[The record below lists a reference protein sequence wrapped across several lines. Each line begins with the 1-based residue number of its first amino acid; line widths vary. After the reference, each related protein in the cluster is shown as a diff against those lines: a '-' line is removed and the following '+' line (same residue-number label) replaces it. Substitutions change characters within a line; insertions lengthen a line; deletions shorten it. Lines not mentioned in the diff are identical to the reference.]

1 MKFIIKDNYEE
12 MSRDACRIVIEVIK
26 NKPNALICF
35 PTGSTPIRMYE
46 LLVEANQKGE
56 VDFSQVRVRSV
67 DEYVGLPAS
76 HHQSYAYFLNHH
88 LLSKV
93 NLNPKNVILLETR
106 KDDLE
111 KVCWKYQELIEE
123 DGGIDLY
130 IDGVGENGH
139 LGFNEPADEMILD
152 YHVQE
157 LAEETRQVNA
167 RFFNSIDEV
176 PKRAIS
182 IGINDILN
190 ARLSLFL
197 SSGTKKAKAWQRFF
211 KNAVV
216 TSQFPLSFLHLSNN
230 SVAIMD
236 LESAM
241 YIEKSLKKI
250 HN

>member
-1 MKFIIKDNYEE
+1 MKFVIKDTYEE

-46 LLVEANQKGE
+46 LLVEANKKGE

-76 HHQSYAYFLNHH
+76 HNQSYAYFLNHH
-88 LLSKV
+88 LLGKV
-93 NLNPKNVILLETR
+93 NVKPENVILLETCS
-106 KDDLE
+106 KDLNDICLE
-111 KVCWKYQELIEE
+111 YQKQIEN

-139 LGFNEPADEMILD
+139 LGFNEPANEMILD
-152 YHVQE
+152 YHVQG

-176 PKRAIS
+176 PTTAIS
-182 IGINDILN
+182 IGVNNILA
-190 ARLSLFL
+190 ARKSLFL
-197 SSGTKKAKAWQRFF
+197 ANGEKKAEAWRRF
-211 KNAVV
+211 KEDRNI
-216 TSQFPLSFLHLSNN
+216 TSWFPLSFLHLAKNCY
-230 SVAIMD
+230 ALLD
-236 LESAM
+236 KQAAK
-241 YIEKSLKKI
+241 YIL
-250 HN
+250 